1 LYRALSA
8 APQAAMNMW
17 FAGIA
22 AGAVMVVLLAFGDLI
37 VGALWSSAA
46 RHPHVVRLC
55 AMVVGG
61 GWQGLTLVPFSS
73 ST

>member
-1 LYRALSA
+1 
-8 APQAAMNMW
+8 
-17 FAGIA
+17 
-22 AGAVMVVLLAFGDLI
+22 VVLLAFGDLI